1 MFSGAAESCLTQG
14 IACPE
19 AVHREWLITVVTKT
33 WPCWSSMERAVYAAE
48 LCQGLAETLS
58 ALHLCLA
65 APSARSGFLPF
76 LHAHMVILHSDPFS
90 VSAFGEPTCN
100 RAHTKLISA
109 GKPRKLFSLQRH
121 LVRQK
126 ITTQGIHC
134 WLPQEPTVP
143 QPGQQELYDVSFF
156 SRHLSMK

>member
-1 MFSGAAESCLTQG
+1 MLQSSARGWLRLCRHYISVWLLPLLDPVSFPFYMLT
-14 IACPE
+14 
-19 AVHREWLITVVTKT
+19 
-33 WPCWSSMERAVYAAE
+33 WSSCM
-48 LCQGLAETLS
+48 
-58 ALHLCLA
+58 
-65 APSARSGFLPF
+65 P
-76 LHAHMVILHSDPFS
+76 DPFS

-156 SRHLSMK
+156 SRHLSMKWCLLGVFRCVCVSVCMCTILKIWIKSNLPPGQRTPK